1 MTGGDA
7 FADLAVAVRG
17 DDVERA
23 KAILAANPSLSSR
36 LNEPAPGEGFGGTI
50 LRHPVEHNQRE
61 MIDLLVRSGADVNAR
76 SHWWAGSFGPI
87 DMADAA
93 LVPFLRERGAVLT
106 LHAAARLGMIGDIER
121 ILREDPAA
129 VHGRGGDGQFPLHFA
144 ANVEVANLLLD
155 AGAEIDAIDVDH
167 ESTASQWAI
176 RDRQDVARFLVSRG
190 AKTDILMA
198 AALGDIDLVR
208 RNLDA
213 APASVRTTVSERY
226 FPKQNPRAGGTIYNW
241 TLGRHWSAHRV
252 ARELGHERVLALLL
266 QRSPAALR
274 LARLCELNDETG
286 VEALLEER
294 PGLRGAISADEAR
307 KLVDAAQDANQGAVK
322 LMLRAGWPADAPGQ
336 HGATALH
343 WAAFHGRVDIVRE
356 LLAHRPPLELHD
368 QDFDGTPL
376 SWALYGSLHSWERRR
391 GDYAATVN
399 ALLAAGAQ
407 PRPVPAE
414 GRASE
419 AARQALFEAGRRD

>member
-1 MTGGDA
+1 VTGGDA

-198 AALGDIDLVR
+198 AALGDVDLVR

-241 TLGRHWSAHRV
+241 TLGGNKTAHEV
-252 ARELGHERVLALLL
+252 AREFAHDDVFALLMSRTPPALALAVLL
-266 QRSPAALR
+266 ELGREQEAKALLSKQPGIVATLGDEE
-274 LARLCELNDETG
+274 LARLP
-286 VEALLEER
+286 VAAEASNAKAVRAFLE
-294 PGLRGAISADEAR
+294 
-307 KLVDAAQDANQGAVK
+307 
-322 LMLRAGWPADAPGQ
+322 AGWPVAATMPKRV
-336 HGATALH
+336 TALH
-343 WAAFHGRVDIVRE
+343 WAGFHGDVEIAKM
-356 LLAHRPPLELHD
+356 LLAHSAPLEVRD
-368 QDFDGTPL
+368 GEFDGTPL
-376 SWALYGSLHSWERRR
+376 DWAMFGSRHGWGRRQADYPGVVTVLLDAGAKVV
-391 GDYAATVN
+391 GDY
-399 ALLAAGAQ
+399 G
-407 PRPVPAE
+407 
-414 GRASE
+414 ASE
-419 AARQALFEAGRRD
+419 PVLEVLKKRGVRS